1 MTTLVSIPQDHS
13 TKQRPSDDTP
23 EPQLPP
29 IDDTPEPQLPPSDD
43 DPEPQLPPSDYTLT
57 STTTQ

>member
-13 TKQRPSDDTP
+13 TKQYQTTT
-23 EPQLPP
+23 PQLPP